1 MLVDINVIISKPY
14 YTTVIWKFPLT
25 VPWKWTTCTFF
36 LRNNFRI
43 SENQLEMS
51 GESSTGEGHT
61 LCADEGQQQRECN
74 ALVLP
79 FGGAI
84 LIKFGLALKKYLPP
98 LSALQT
104 RWLV

>member
-1 MLVDINVIISKPY
+1 MEI
-14 YTTVIWKFPLT
+14 PLN
-25 VPWKWTTCTFF
+25 CTMEMDHLYFF